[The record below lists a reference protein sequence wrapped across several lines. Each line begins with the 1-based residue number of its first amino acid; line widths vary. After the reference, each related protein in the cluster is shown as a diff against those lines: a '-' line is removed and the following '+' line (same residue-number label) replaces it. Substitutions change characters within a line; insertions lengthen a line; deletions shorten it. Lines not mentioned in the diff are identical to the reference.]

1 VFGGIE
7 TIKESICTIQRM
19 GVEGFVKVSGDL
31 ERLYFKGHMEIGK
44 GPQLEK

>member
-1 VFGGIE
+1 VFGGFE
-7 TIKESICTIQRM
+7 TIKESIQRM
-19 GVEGFVKVSGDL
+19 GIEGFVKVSGDL